1 MPWSAQLALTVPP
14 AAAWGWSSCLL
25 PGKHPGLRHSHLGR
39 QLLLSLTGI
48 SFQEL
53 YHLQRDPFQGNVLC
67 VKACTEV
74 LISSVSL
81 ISHSLFFLAW
91 IYRSIL
97 GGWWIHVRS
106 SYRTSQMFTTKHR
119 EMVVRTSCPEG
130 RQVQG
135 WECREHHKG
144 SAAQGTCT
152 RQLAG
157 HRQQPACC
165 QVLGHDQWAAT
176 THSNSRGG
184 RKWPSGKTGKK
195 RAVLPCSFTWTSD
208 RRLIS

>member
-119 EMVVRTSCPEG
+119 EMVVRTSCPGE
-130 RQVQG
+130 
-135 WECREHHKG
+135 
-144 SAAQGTCT
+144 
-152 RQLAG
+152 
-157 HRQQPACC
+157 
-165 QVLGHDQWAAT
+165 AAT
-176 THSNSRGG
+176 SLLSGIGAWPMGSYNPQQQQG
-184 RKWPSGKTGKK
+184 RKEVAFWQNREEKGCA
-195 RAVLPCSFTWTSD
+195 AVLIHMNFWQKINLLTPP
-208 RRLIS
+208 I